1 MINKKIIKAIAFDCG
16 GTLDSPFLHWMDIY
30 IKIYT
35 EQLGLALNRDNF
47 LNAYVYAE
55 RKMEKE
61 QPVKCHHSL
70 FETQLFKIKYQ
81 FEFIQENAILAL
93 DADDVDALV
102 IKAAQLITDYSA
114 MNVATAKPILEN
126 LAKRYTLLLVSN
138 YYGNV
143 AKVIEDMQIAH
154 LFVSV
159 TDSAV
164 ESIRK
169 PDARLWQIAIER
181 QGFKPEDVL
190 IVGDSKKNDILPGL
204 AIGAQVVQGVPA
216 DVELPKEYQAIKHL
230 DELKGLLS

>member
-1 MINKKIIKAIAFDCG
+1 MFNRRAALLLLLLARRKASSICSF
-16 GTLDSPFLHWMDIY
+16 SISSFLR
-30 IKIYT
+30 
-35 EQLGLALNRDNF
+35 L
-47 LNAYVYAE
+47 
-55 RKMEKE
+55 
-61 QPVKCHHSL
+61 
-70 FETQLFKIKYQ
+70 
-81 FEFIQENAILAL
+81 ILKL
-93 DADDVDALV
+93 
-102 IKAAQLITDYSA
+102 LITDYSA